1 MPKDIKGL
9 RGFLGLTGYYRRFVK
24 DYGKIAKPLSEL
36 LKKEEFQW
44 QESATTTFERL
55 KTAMINLPMLAVPNF
70 SKQFV
75 LETYA
80 SSKGLGV
87 VLIQEGNL
95 LVFWSQGIF
104 LRAQQKFFYEGN
116 WGTTWLEDTSS

>member
-44 QESATTTFERL
+44 QESATTAFERL
-55 KTAMINLPMLAVPNF
+55 KTAMINLPMLAVPDF

-116 WGTTWLEDTSS
+116 